1 MTCPDCPD
9 VPNGTRK
16 RAVCCRREGGKLKVG
31 DVVPHI
37 PPKLD
42 IRPAFT
48 GAGKTSFKPARHAKR
63 APGK

>member
-1 MTCPDCPD
+1 MRCADCPD

-16 RAVCCRREGGKLKVG
+16 REICCKRAGGQLKVG
-31 DVVPHI
+31 DVVPHVQ
-37 PPKLD
+37 PPIS

-48 GAGKTSFKPARHAKR
+48 GAGGPSFKPARHAKR